1 MTTRGIYIGRFQ
13 PFHKGHLY
21 AVKEVLNE
29 VDELIIGIGSAQESH
44 TLENPFT
51 AGERMLMIRSALVED
66 GVDLCRVYIVPIPD
80 IAMNHVWVRYVS
92 MLVPQ
97 FNIAYSNNPLVM
109 RLFKEAG
116 YNVKP
121 IPLYD
126 RRKFSGKKIRELM
139 LKGGSW
145 EELVPK
151 SVAKIINE
159 IDGVSRIREI
169 ARSDEE
175 VEGK

>member
-1 MTTRGIYIGRFQ
+1 MITRGIYIGRFQ

-51 AGERMLMIRSALVED
+51 AGERMLMIKSALVEA
-66 GVDLCRVYIVPIPD
+66 GIDLRRIYIVPIPD

-92 MLVPQ
+92 MLVPP

-116 YNVKP
+116 YGVKP
-121 IPLYD
+121 IPLYN
-126 RRKFSGKKIRELM
+126 RGIFSGRKIRELM

-145 EELVPK
+145 EDLLPK
-151 SVAKIINE
+151 SVVKIINE

-169 ARSDEE
+169 AKSDEE

>member
-1 MTTRGIYIGRFQ
+1 MFTRGIYVGRFQ

-21 AVKEVLNE
+21 AVKEVLKE
-29 VDELIIGIGSAQESH
+29 VNELIIGIGSAQESH
-44 TLENPFT
+44 TLDNPFT

-66 GVDLCRVYIVPIPD
+66 GIDLCRVYIVPLPD

-92 MLVPQ
+92 MLVPP
-97 FNIAYSNNPLVM
+97 FHVAYSNNSLVM

-116 YNVKP
+116 YAVKP

-126 RRKFSGKKIRELM
+126 RRRFSGKKIRELM

-145 EELVPK
+145 EELVPH

-159 IDGVSRIREI
+159 IDGISRIREI

-175 VEGK
+175 V